1 MTTTHT
7 DTTHA
12 RNLLAQLELG
22 TKMRCGMRDFVA
34 VPGGLQAKVGGR
46 QNWVTVTVNELDLY
60 DVEFVHMT
68 RNYDRVVLLTLSGV
82 HAADLNR
89 LLCDAE
95 GHGWKA
101 VR

>member
-1 MTTTHT
+1 MTTTRT
-7 DTTHA
+7 DTTAAH
-12 RNLLAQLELG
+12 NLLAQLELG

-34 VPGGLQAKVGGR
+34 VDGGLQAKVGGR
-46 QNWVTVTVNELDLY
+46 QNWVTVTVNAHDLY

-68 RNYDRVVLLTLSGV
+68 RNFDRVVLLSLANV

-89 LLCDAE
+89 VLCDAE

-101 VR
+101 VA